1 MKNRHFLVVA
11 FLLVFSVSVIAQNKI
26 GDNPAVIQT
35 GSLLE
40 LESLSKGLRL
50 PRIPL
55 NDVTKWTL
63 DGSPTSGMVIF
74 NDSGTVPHGLYYWN
88 MDSSQWDQVVSLSKL
103 ILELAKKEDITN
115 KSTDV
120 NIDAASDTK
129 YPSVKA
135 IKTYV
140 DVAVTGATIAD
151 ADAATKGKIQLAG
164 DLAGTAAAP
173 TVPGLLLKEDVT
185 NKSANII
192 ADAASNA
199 KYPGVK
205 AIKDYVDVAV
215 AGATI
220 ADADAATK
228 GKIQLAGD
236 LGGTAALPTVPALSN
251 KVDKTI
257 TVNGQA
263 LSANV
268 TLGKADVGL
277 SNVDNTSDVNKPIST
292 ATQTALD
299 LKADKS
305 ITVNGQ
311 ALSANVTIGKADV
324 GLSNVD
330 NTSDVNKPISTVT
343 QTALDSK
350 ADKSIT
356 VNGQALS
363 ANVTLG
369 KTDVG
374 LSNVDNTSDVNKP
387 VSTATQTA
395 LDLKA
400 DKSIT
405 VNGQAL
411 SANVTLT
418 KTDVGL
424 SDADN
429 TSDINKPISTAT
441 QTALNLKE
449 DLINKSTS
457 IVADG
462 GSDTKYPSTKAVKT
476 YVDAATPD
484 ATTLAT
490 GKIQLAGDLSGTA
503 TAPTIANGAV
513 TNTKLASDAV
523 TSTNILDGTIAA
535 ADLGAN
541 AVTTAKIANGAVTA
555 AKIEPLSDANI
566 LVGTATGNAKVPV
579 TGDVTMANTG
589 ITSIATNAI
598 TTTKIAD
605 AAVTTSKLE
614 TLPDANILVGTAT
627 GNAKVPVTGDVTMAN
642 TGVTTIAANAV
653 TTSKISAAAVTGDKI
668 AQMTATDKQV
678 LSWDNASSVWKPTTV
693 SDSKV
698 QVAGTVDAKELNA
711 TDFDN
716 SGADIAIKTNAVTTT
731 KIADAAVTSR
741 KIEGLAN
748 GQIIVGV
755 DGTAANNAKVALSG
769 DVTMANTGVTTIATN
784 AVTTTKIADAAVTLP
799 KMANLAGVSLI
810 GNNTGLAA
818 APKAITLGA
827 GLSFSGTTLT
837 AINQNFISINAS
849 TYTVTST
856 DYIVKCMS
864 GSTLVTL
871 PNPATSL
878 GRSLIFI
885 EGTGM
890 GVITFDSTI
899 FGGVQAV
906 AAGFTYLAICD
917 GTNWRLC
924 GQ

>member
-330 NTSDVNKPISTVT
+330 NTSDVNKP
-343 QTALDSK
+343 
-350 ADKSIT
+350 
-356 VNGQALS
+356 
-363 ANVTLG
+363 
-369 KTDVG
+369 
-374 LSNVDNTSDVNKP
+374 

-589 ITSIATNAI
+589 VTSIATNAI

>member
-330 NTSDVNKPISTVT
+330 NTSDVNKPIST
-343 QTALDSK
+343 
-350 ADKSIT
+350 
-356 VNGQALS
+356 
-363 ANVTLG
+363 
-369 KTDVG
+369 
-374 LSNVDNTSDVNKP
+374 
-387 VSTATQTA
+387 
-395 LDLKA
+395 
-400 DKSIT
+400 
-405 VNGQAL
+405 
-411 SANVTLT
+411 
-418 KTDVGL
+418 
-424 SDADN
+424 
-429 TSDINKPISTAT
+429 AT

-449 DLINKSTS
+449 DLSNKSTS
-457 IVADG
+457 IVTDG
-462 GSDTKYPSTKAVKT
+462 ASDTKYPSTKAVKT
-476 YVDAATPD
+476 FVDAATPD

>member
-330 NTSDVNKPISTVT
+330 NTSDVNKP
-343 QTALDSK
+343 
-350 ADKSIT
+350 
-356 VNGQALS
+356 
-363 ANVTLG
+363 
-369 KTDVG
+369 
-374 LSNVDNTSDVNKP
+374 

-653 TTSKISAAAVTGDKI
+653 TTSKISDAAVTGGKI

-678 LSWDNASSVWKPTTV
+678 LSWDNTNSVWKPSTV
-693 SDSKV
+693 TDSKV

-731 KIADAAVTSR
+731 KITDAAVTSR

-769 DVTMANTGVTTIATN
+769 DVTMANTGVTTIATS